1 VFTGI
6 VQELGTVAA
15 VTEREDGTR
24 IRVNAALAAEL
35 REGDS
40 VAVNGVCLTALA
52 PADGAFEAD
61 LSSETTSRTSLGGL
75 DTGDPVNVELPV
87 RPSDRL
93 GGHIVQGHVDAVGT
107 ISSVAEDGTGR
118 LVRVAIPPGLMRYVV
133 EKGSVT
139 VDGVSLTVTDV
150 DDGGFAVS
158 LIPETLA
165 RTTLGK
171 AAKGRPVNLEVD
183 VIAKHVERLLEHR
196 T

>member
-15 VTEREDGTR
+15 VAEREGGTR
-24 IRVNAALAAEL
+24 IRVQARLAGEL
-35 REGDS
+35 RAGDS

-52 PADGAFEAD
+52 PAGGAFEAD
-61 LSSETTSRTSLGGL
+61 LSSETTSRTSLGRLGA
-75 DTGDPVNVELPV
+75 GESVNLELPV
-87 RPSDRL
+87 RPNDRL

-107 ISSVAEDGTGR
+107 VSSVAEDGQGR
-118 LVRVAIPPGLMRYVV
+118 VVRFTVPPALMRYVV

-139 VDGVSLTVTDV
+139 VDGVSLTVAEV

-165 RTTLGK
+165 RTTLGG
-171 AAKGRPVNLEVD
+171 ATKGRPVNLEVD

>member
-15 VTEREDGTR
+15 VADREGGTR
-24 IRVNAALAAEL
+24 IRVLAGLAGEL

-52 PADGAFEAD
+52 PAGGAFEAD
-61 LSSETTSRTSLGGL
+61 LSSETTSRTSLGRLGA
-75 DTGDPVNVELPV
+75 GEPVNLELPV

-107 ISSVAEDGTGR
+107 VSSVAEDGEGR
-118 LVRVAIPPGLMRYVV
+118 VVRFTVPPALMRYVV

-139 VDGVSLTVTDV
+139 VDGVSLTVAEV

-165 RTTLGK
+165 RTTLGG
-171 AAKGRPVNLEVD
+171 ATKGRPVNLEVD

-196 T
+196 A